1 MKDFRQLDDRF
12 VPALA
17 ARVGRLRAAWAA
29 RRVTPEAT
37 PKVRSLRQL
46 DERFAGTGPLAVF
59 RDVPQL
65 GFVVIGLVFL
75 AATGT
80 AVSREAEQNRRAQ
93 QQTVVDPGAG
103 TGPVLPGSEGE
114 VSRTL
119 GPAVGDTAPAYVA
132 LAKQGLAAVQKSKDG
147 RLALVSF
154 RAYLTPAQLT
164 VLFGRSQVVRVYL
177 RSRPGGK
184 DAAQLPVDITGDLAN
199 TLEKA
204 YAQAAHGRLLA
215 QRAYQRYVDTLT
227 VATKEDQAFKDL
239 YAAFASSTGREAKD
253 YEHSCACVY
262 AAVVS
267 AAPVVLSGLAAKAAV
282 RAVQVGPAGV
292 PLTSLEV
299 LPLLPE
305 VTGVVPAAQAPVE
318 AP

>member
-1 MKDFRQLDDRF
+1 VKDLRQLDDRF

-17 ARVGRLRAAWAA
+17 ARVGVWRAAWAA
-29 RRVTPEAT
+29 RRLKPVST

-80 AVSREAEQNRRAQ
+80 AVSREAAQNRLAQ
-93 QQTVVDPGAG
+93 QQAVVDPGAG
-103 TGPVLPGSEGE
+103 TGPILPGSEGE
-114 VSRTL
+114 VSSTL
-119 GPAVGDTAPAYVA
+119 GPAVGDTVPAYVA
-132 LAKQGLAAVQKSKDG
+132 LAKQGLVAVQKSKDG

-164 VLFGRSQVVRVYL
+164 VLFGGAKVVRVYL
-177 RSRPGGK
+177 RSRQGGK
-184 DAAQLPVDITGDLAN
+184 DAAQLPVDVSGDLAY
-199 TLEKA
+199 TLGKA

-227 VATKEDQAFKDL
+227 VATKEDKAFKDL
-239 YAAFASSTGREAKD
+239 YATFAASTGREAKD
-253 YEHSCACVY
+253 YQRSCACVY

-267 AAPVVLSGLAAKAAV
+267 GSPSVLSGLAAKAAV
-282 RAVQVGPAGV
+282 RAVQTGPAGV
-292 PLTSLEV
+292 ALTSLEV